1 MKAFLYRVCAIFFS
15 HFVLYPDYRI
25 SFFIPLAFRFADYM
39 SFCFIDRTAVFLHYI
54 LLMKLNS
61 NFKLRHIA
69 GETII
74 INQGTPDVDFTRI
87 ISLNSSARFLWNK
100 FCGKEFS
107 VDEVGCFLA
116 KTYHIPVQQAR
127 QDAMAWVSS
136 LKKCNVIID

>member
-1 MKAFLYRVCAIFFS
+1 MRCVNLQGT
-15 HFVLYPDYRI
+15 RI
-25 SFFIPLAFRFADYM
+25 RL

>member
-1 MKAFLYRVCAIFFS
+1 MLYYHQPCFFFLR
-15 HFVLYPDYRI
+15 L
-25 SFFIPLAFRFADYM
+25 L
-39 SFCFIDRTAVFLHYI
+39 YI

-107 VDEVGCFLA
+107 VDEVGCLLA
-116 KTYHIPVQQAR
+116 KTYHIPVQQVR

>member
-1 MKAFLYRVCAIFFS
+1 
-15 HFVLYPDYRI
+15 
-25 SFFIPLAFRFADYM
+25 
-39 SFCFIDRTAVFLHYI
+39 
-54 LLMKLNS
+54 MKLNS

-74 INQGTPDVDFTRI
+74 INQGTPDVDFIRI

>member
-1 MKAFLYRVCAIFFS
+1 
-15 HFVLYPDYRI
+15 
-25 SFFIPLAFRFADYM
+25 
-39 SFCFIDRTAVFLHYI
+39 
-54 LLMKLNS
+54 MKLNS

-87 ISLNSSARFLWNK
+87 ISLNSSHVFYGTSFAERN
-100 FCGKEFS
+100 FS
-107 VDEVGCFLA
+107 VDEVGCLLA

>member
-1 MKAFLYRVCAIFFS
+1 
-15 HFVLYPDYRI
+15 
-25 SFFIPLAFRFADYM
+25 
-39 SFCFIDRTAVFLHYI
+39 
-54 LLMKLNS
+54 MKLNS

-107 VDEVGCFLA
+107 VDEVGCHLANFFYFLICCLSPI
-116 KTYHIPVQQAR
+116 YIFR
-127 QDAMAWVSS
+127 FRLM
-136 LKKCNVIID
+136 LKQC